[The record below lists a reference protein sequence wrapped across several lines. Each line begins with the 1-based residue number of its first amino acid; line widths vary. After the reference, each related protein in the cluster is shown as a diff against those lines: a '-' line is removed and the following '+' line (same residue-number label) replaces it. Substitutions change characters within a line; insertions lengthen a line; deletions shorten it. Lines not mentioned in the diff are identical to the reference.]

1 MVLQRLHWETDPTG
15 LFPLCRFRW
24 TKNGMEFEPSLD
36 PRLVKEENSGTFVIP
51 NNGNLTEYQGTYR
64 CYASNR
70 LGTAISQEIDFIV
83 PSESHTSC
91 VCVCVTMS
99 VLRFF
104 ESDSGPKVGSDDWT
118 ISL

>member
-1 MVLQRLHWETDPTG
+1 
-15 LFPLCRFRW
+15 
-24 TKNGMEFEPSLD
+24 MEFEPSLD

-83 PSESHTSC
+83 PSELHTSC
-91 VCVCVTMS
+91 VCVC
-99 VLRFF
+99 
-104 ESDSGPKVGSDDWT
+104 
-118 ISL
+118 